1 MHTPVLAMPNF
12 NKQFIMETDASG
24 TGLGAVLIQEG
35 HSIAYYSQVLGVR
48 NRLKSIYEKEL
59 MAIVLAVRRWR
70 HYLLGRHFIIRTDQR
85 SLRFRMEQREVGPEY
100 QKWMYKTLGFDFEIQ
115 YKPGSA
121 NNAADALSRATPVE
135 AELQSLKS
143 SWSVPMNELEAK
155 LANDS
160 FIQQIISDITAG
172 ERAHAGYSSENG
184 KLWYKGRMVIPQK
197 SKFV

>member
-1 MHTPVLAMPNF
+1 
-12 NKQFIMETDASG
+12 
-24 TGLGAVLIQEG
+24 
-35 HSIAYYSQVLGVR
+35 
-48 NRLKSIYEKEL
+48 
-59 MAIVLAVRRWR
+59 
-70 HYLLGRHFIIRTDQR
+70 
-85 SLRFRMEQREVGPEY
+85 MEQREVGPEY